1 MLAAM
6 FADIFNTEER
16 LRNFGTLATFVV
28 FGIIFA
34 ESGLMIGFFLPGD
47 SLLFTAGLLSVS
59 NTHLAPLPVLIVGCA
74 IAAIA
79 GDQVGYAFGKKVGP
93 PLFSRP
99 DSRFFKQKHLQ
110 QAEAFFERHGSKTI
124 ILARFTPIVRTF
136 APIVAGAS
144 SMKYRTF
151 VRLQRHRRH
160 RLDDQHAVPRRRAG
174 QDLPGHRRAPRLRHR
189 GHRGAVADP
198 VRRRVPA
205 PPSPGA
211 RGRRGRRGRPRAS
224 SRPTPRSPTTPPP
237 DRRLPLR
244 PGSADRRLGRTIRF
258 LPFAAGLWQSWR
270 HVERHR
276 PGTAMADRCRAGPR
290 RPSTGWPT
298 SSPSSTPT
306 GEIVYVNPF
315 AADLLGFDASE
326 SVGRNMADFL
336 HPDDLIRALRVVA
349 MMVDRSL
356 DVPVTPAVYR
366 LRRRRRHVVPGRD
379 QRLDAARDPT
389 ATTRVPG
396 WS

>member
-99 DSRFFKQKHLQ
+99 DSRLFKQKHLQ
-110 QAEAFFERHGSKTI
+110 KAEAFFDRHGSKTI

-144 SMKYRTF
+144 HMRYRTF
-151 VRLQRHRRH
+151 VLYNVIGGVLWTTSMLSLGALLGKTFPGIGERLDYVIVVIVALSLIPFAIEYLRHRR
-160 RLDDQHAVPRRRAG
+160 
-174 QDLPGHRRAPRLRHR
+174 R
-189 GHRGAVADP
+189 GPEGDAADAAAADEFVAD
-198 VRRRVPA
+198 V
-205 PPSPGA
+205 
-211 RGRRGRRGRPRAS
+211 
-224 SRPTPRSPTTPPP
+224 T
-237 DRRLPLR
+237 
-244 PGSADRRLGRTIRF
+244 AD
-258 LPFAAGLWQSWR
+258 
-270 HVERHR
+270 
-276 PGTAMADRCRAGPR
+276 
-290 RPSTGWPT
+290 
-298 SSPSSTPT
+298 
-306 GEIVYVNPF
+306 
-315 AADLLGFDASE
+315 DAS
-326 SVGRNMADFL
+326 A
-336 HPDDLIRALRVVA
+336 
-349 MMVDRSL
+349 
-356 DVPVTPAVYR
+356 
-366 LRRRRRHVVPGRD
+366 
-379 QRLDAARDPT
+379 
-389 ATTRVPG
+389 
-396 WS
+396 